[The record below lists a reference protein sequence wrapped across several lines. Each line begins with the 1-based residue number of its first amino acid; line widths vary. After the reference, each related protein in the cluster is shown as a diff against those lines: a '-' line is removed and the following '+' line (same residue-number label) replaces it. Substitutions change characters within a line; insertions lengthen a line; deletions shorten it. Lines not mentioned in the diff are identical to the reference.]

1 MYNTTNK
8 YIRDEKTGAL
18 VNTDNEA
25 YDTFKSERDKVRKI
39 MEVEAQVGNLKTELS
54 EIKGLLLK
62 LVNGNNNV

>member
-18 VNTDNEA
+18 VNNDNEA
-25 YDTFKSERDKVRKI
+25 YEVFKSERDKVQKI
-39 MEVEAQVGNLKTELS
+39 MEVEAQVGSLKNELT
-54 EIKGLLLK
+54 EIKGLLFK